1 MKVFKFEKRIPATRV
16 EYYEVT
22 AKTEAEAFALV
33 RAGNGF
39 QESFTDTVDGEVEL
53 ELYDTDEV
61 EPEVD
66 SAGYSI
72 ADRYQDDDDEASHHC
87 DDPSCNCSL

>member
-1 MKVFKFEKRIPATRV
+1 MKVFRFEKRIPATIV
-16 EYYEVT
+16 EFYEVT
-22 AKTEAEAFALV
+22 AESEDEALDRVMDGEGFLEAF
-33 RAGNGF
+33 RD
-39 QESFTDTVDGEVEL
+39 TDPSAMEV

-72 ADRYQDDDDEASHHC
+72 ADRYQDDDDEACHHC
-87 DDPSCNCSL
+87 DDPSCNCSV